1 MKVTKSIGRMLI
13 QCGLQW
19 FFAFMLLA
27 GKTFPLFFF
36 FFRNQ
41 TVMDIIIYKPS
52 SANIHHHF
60 FMTFSNIPPTICC
73 CHHHV
78 NHMSDGCMFFLLDRE
93 RELKIHRFTNQN
105 NKPLTN
111 GSSQRAFRMAAVE
124 KLIKKP
130 QTIWYT
136 HHTVHRAWGSKLPL
150 ISFSFKWLITLPA
163 TAAVATLRTC

>member
-27 GKTFPLFFF
+27 GKTFPLFFS

-73 CHHHV
+73 CHHV

-163 TAAVATLRTC
+163 TAVAATLRTC